1 MIDKDTKFL
10 IVGIG
15 LIGGSYAMGLTRQ
28 GYHVSALDTNE
39 DSIQFA
45 LDHQYIENGAVFDE
59 KLIQDADVIISAL
72 YPLTMIDWISTYQE
86 FFKSG
91 ILITDVSG
99 VKQHIVETV
108 QRNLRKDVEFIASH
122 PMAGKEVSGVRNSDD
137 HIFEIANFIIT
148 PTPNNSKRAIAF
160 MKDFAAILNFHHI
173 TTLTPK
179 QHDEMIGFVSQLT
192 HVIAVSLMNTND
204 NTHLVEYTGDS
215 FRDLTRIAK
224 INENMWSELFFLNK
238 DNLIREIEDFEKELN
253 HLKQKLADN
262 DEAGLKALFRQ
273 STQRRTLFD
282 KIDKPD
288 QHKSNQ

>member
-1 MIDKDTKFL
+1 MINKDTKFL
-10 IVGIG
+10 IVGLG
-15 LIGGSYAMGLTRQ
+15 LIGGSYAMGLTRR
-28 GYHVSALDTNE
+28 GYHVSALDINE

-45 LDHQYIENGAVFDE
+45 LDHHYIENGAVFDE
-59 KLIQDADVIISAL
+59 KLIQEADVIISAL

-86 FFKSG
+86 FFRSG

-108 QRNLRKDVEFIASH
+108 QHNLRKDVEFIASH

-148 PTPNNSKRAIAF
+148 PTAHNTKKAIAF
-160 MKDFAAILNFHHI
+160 MKEFAEILNFHHI

-238 DNLIREIEDFEKELN
+238 ENLIREIDDFDKELN
-253 HLKQKLADN
+253 HLKQKLVDN

-273 STQRRTLFD
+273 STQRRKLFD
-282 KIDKPD
+282 KIDK
-288 QHKSNQ
+288 QS

>member
-1 MIDKDTKFL
+1 MINKDTKFL
-10 IVGIG
+10 IVGLG
-15 LIGGSYAMGLTRQ
+15 LIGGSYAMGLTRR
-28 GYHVSALDTNE
+28 GYHVSALDINE

-45 LDHQYIENGAVFDE
+45 LDHHYIENGAVFDE
-59 KLIQDADVIISAL
+59 KLIQEADVIISAL

-86 FFKSG
+86 FFRSG

-108 QRNLRKDVEFIASH
+108 QHNLRKDVEFIASH

-148 PTPNNSKRAIAF
+148 PTSHNSKKAIAY
-160 MKDFAAILNFHHI
+160 MKEFAEILNFHHI

-238 DNLIREIEDFEKELN
+238 ENLIREIDDFDKELN
-253 HLKQKLADN
+253 HLKQKLVDN

-273 STQRRTLFD
+273 STQRRKLFD
-282 KIDKPD
+282 KIDK
-288 QHKSNQ
+288 QS